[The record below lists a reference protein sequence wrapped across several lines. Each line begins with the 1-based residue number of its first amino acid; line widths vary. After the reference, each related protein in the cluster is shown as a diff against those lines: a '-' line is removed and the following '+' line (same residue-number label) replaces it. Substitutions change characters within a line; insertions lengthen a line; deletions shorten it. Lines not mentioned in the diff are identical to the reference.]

1 MLSPNLVFLPNSLFI
16 EKQRMV
22 YCMSG
27 WVSTVKCPCQNM
39 LKQTFL
45 QLKHDMG
52 SSKIVSCGLFNQW
65 RQWLSTFWLNGWF
78 ASSLITG
85 NVMSE
90 FCETSPSF
98 PINNF
103 YIVIKSLKFSPKNSF
118 QKENNYLIRDWGSE
132 IWIFNG
138 LYSLVRLGNSLYDPL
153 CHDTPISRVIKD
165 KVHQIICCEKAKL
178 SFMADFI
185 SECQFKDR

>member
-45 QLKHDMG
+45 QLMHDMG

-118 QKENNYLIRDWGSE
+118 QKENNYLFRDWGSE

-138 LYSLVRLGNSLYDPL
+138 LYWFAGASGKFVVRPPMSWHTYITRD
-153 CHDTPISRVIKD
+153 
-165 KVHQIICCEKAKL
+165 
-178 SFMADFI
+178 
-185 SECQFKDR
+185 

>member
-1 MLSPNLVFLPNSLFI
+1 MFVGLYQCLLSMLSPNLVFLPNSLFT

-45 QLKHDMG
+45 QLMHDMG

-138 LYSLVRLGNSLYDPL
+138 LYWFAGASGKFVVRPPMSWHTYVTRD
-153 CHDTPISRVIKD
+153 
-165 KVHQIICCEKAKL
+165 
-178 SFMADFI
+178 
-185 SECQFKDR
+185 

>member
-1 MLSPNLVFLPNSLFI
+1 MFVGLYQCLLSMLSPNLVFLPNSLFI

-27 WVSTVKCPCQNM
+27 WVSTVKCPCQNV

-78 ASSLITG
+78 DSSLIAG
-85 NVMSE
+85 NV
-90 FCETSPSF
+90 
-98 PINNF
+98 
-103 YIVIKSLKFSPKNSF
+103 
-118 QKENNYLIRDWGSE
+118 G
-132 IWIFNG
+132 
-138 LYSLVRLGNSLYDPL
+138 SLYDPL
-153 CHDTPISRVIKD
+153 MSWHTYVMTHLCHDTPMSHEIKD
-165 KVHQIICCEKAKL
+165 KTHQIICCEKAKL
-178 SFMADFI
+178 SFMANFI

>member
-1 MLSPNLVFLPNSLFI
+1 MFVGLYQCLLSMLSPNLVFLPNSLFI

-22 YCMSG
+22 YCISG

-45 QLKHDMG
+45 QLMHDMG

-118 QKENNYLIRDWGSE
+118 QKENNYLSRDWGSE

-138 LYSLVRLGNSLYDPL
+138 LYWFAGASGKFVVRPPMSWHTYVTRN
-153 CHDTPISRVIKD
+153 
-165 KVHQIICCEKAKL
+165 
-178 SFMADFI
+178 
-185 SECQFKDR
+185 

>member
-118 QKENNYLIRDWGSE
+118 QKENNYLSRDWGSE

-138 LYSLVRLGNSLYDPL
+138 LYWFAGASGKFVVRPPMSWHTYITRD
-153 CHDTPISRVIKD
+153 
-165 KVHQIICCEKAKL
+165 
-178 SFMADFI
+178 
-185 SECQFKDR
+185 

>member
-1 MLSPNLVFLPNSLFI
+1 MFVGLYQCLLSMLSPNLVFLPNSLFI

-138 LYSLVRLGNSLYDPL
+138 LYWFAGASGKFVVRPPMSWHTYITRD
-153 CHDTPISRVIKD
+153 
-165 KVHQIICCEKAKL
+165 
-178 SFMADFI
+178 
-185 SECQFKDR
+185 

>member
-1 MLSPNLVFLPNSLFI
+1 MTDWLNERSLIDWLIGRLTDWLMTDWLNDWLFDWMADDLLTDWLTDWLWKTEVFVGLYQCLLSMLSPNLVFLPNSLFI

-45 QLKHDMG
+45 QLMHDMG

-98 PINNF
+98 PINNV
-103 YIVIKSLKFSPKNSF
+103 YIMIK
-118 QKENNYLIRDWGSE
+118 
-132 IWIFNG
+132 IFK
-138 LYSLVRLGNSLYDPL
+138 
-153 CHDTPISRVIKD
+153 I
-165 KVHQIICCEKAKL
+165 
-178 SFMADFI
+178 
-185 SECQFKDR
+185 

>member
-118 QKENNYLIRDWGSE
+118 QKENNYLSRDWGSE

-138 LYSLVRLGNSLYDPL
+138 LYWFAGASGKFVVRPPMSWHTYVTRD
-153 CHDTPISRVIKD
+153 
-165 KVHQIICCEKAKL
+165 
-178 SFMADFI
+178 
-185 SECQFKDR
+185 

>member
-45 QLKHDMG
+45 QLMHDMG

-98 PINNF
+98 PIN
-103 YIVIKSLKFSPKNSF
+103 KK
-118 QKENNYLIRDWGSE
+118 KENNYLSRDWGSE

-138 LYSLVRLGNSLYDPL
+138 LYWFAGASGKFVVRPPMS
-153 CHDTPISRVIKD
+153 DTPMSRVIKD
-165 KVHQIICCEKAKL
+165 KVHRIICCEKAKL
-178 SFMADFI
+178 SFMANFI
-185 SECQFKDR
+185 SECQFKDS